1 MYFVELIVVCITLV
15 VLRSFLSGENIREDS
30 DAGEHLDLAPVE
42 IAYLSR
48 NGDTTFALSILV
60 FDMLH
65 REVKNR
71 LNSSS
76 DPMLDSASSGLPGIE
91 PTTTTTTT
99 TTIGPSYYEIK
110 LQEIIK
116 SSLKNWGEKTLDATG
131 LNYKKDPIGFIRRLP
146 LLYIFLSK
154 ALKGTA
160 KEILND
166 PRQLS
171 KYISKTGLMR
181 ILAQIGSSGLRQEF
195 EEGLQGELL
204 AKGLLLEPK
213 PRQKLASTYSIC
225 FIVAQIIFV
234 TLLLLAIPNHIHALI
249 IFAVSA
255 LTACTV
261 KAAIGARS
269 FIPLYEDLCEVLNHA
284 TRRNFRIAALQGFIH
299 LVNGILNGL
308 SIFAFFVLLLMGSL
322 VLYLTQTVDTPA
334 TYLMLLSMMLAQY
347 IAAGY
352 LLEAYRLSLS
362 ECSSPLAQRHLKLL
376 KTRYRSSSS
385 IDALKSVLLSTEY
398 DSELSY
404 LLSIYGIET
413 LFFI

>member
-15 VLRSFLSGENIREDS
+15 VLRSFLSGENTKDNGS
-30 DAGEHLDLAPVE
+30 SGEHLDLEPVE

-65 REVKNR
+65 KEVKSR
-71 LNSSS
+71 LNNSGDPLLIATASS
-76 DPMLDSASSGLPGIE
+76 SASSSALPVL
-91 PTTTTTTT
+91 PAASATT
-99 TTIGPSYYEIK
+99 SYFETR

-116 SSLKNWGEKTLDATG
+116 SSLKNWGEKTIDAAG

-146 LLYIFLSK
+146 ILYRFLSN

-171 KYISKTGLMR
+171 RYISKTGLMR
-181 ILAQIGSSGLRQEF
+181 ILAQIGSSGLKQEF
-195 EEGLQGELL
+195 EVELQAELL

-213 PRQKLASTYSIC
+213 PRQKLATIYSVC
-225 FIVAQIIFV
+225 FVIAQIIFV
-234 TLLLLAIPNHIHALI
+234 TLLLLAIPNHTHALI
-249 IFAVSA
+249 IFAASA

-284 TRRNFRIAALQGFIH
+284 TRRNFRITALQYFIH
-299 LVNGILNGL
+299 LVNAILNGL
-308 SIFAFFVLLLMGSL
+308 SIFAFFILLLMGSL
-322 VLYLTQTVDTPA
+322 VLYLTQTVDSPA

-398 DSELSY
+398 DAELSY

>member
-1 MYFVELIVVCITLV
+1 M
-15 VLRSFLSGENIREDS
+15 VLRSFLSGENIKEDS
-30 DAGEHLDLAPVE
+30 GAGEHLDLAPVE

-48 NGDTTFALSILV
+48 NGDTTFALSILA

-76 DPMLDSASSGLPGIE
+76 EPMLTSASSTSSSSSKLPAIAST
-91 PTTTTTTT
+91 PTARPVGAT
-99 TTIGPSYYEIK
+99 YYEIR

-154 ALKGTA
+154 ALKGTV
-160 KEILND
+160 KEILTD

-195 EEGLQGELL
+195 EVGLQGELL
-204 AKGLLLEPK
+204 AKGLLLEPQ
-213 PRQKLASTYSIC
+213 PRQKLATIYSIC
-225 FIVAQIIFV
+225 FIVAQIVFV
-234 TLLLLAIPNHIHALI
+234 SLLLLAIPNHSHALI
-249 IFAVSA
+249 IFVVSA
-255 LTACTV
+255 LTASTV

-308 SIFAFFVLLLMGSL
+308 SIFVFFVLLLMGSL
-322 VLYLTQTVDTPA
+322 VLYLTQTVDSPA
-334 TYLMLLSMMLAQY
+334 TYMMLLSMMLAQY

-376 KTRYRSSSS
+376 KMRYRSSSS

>member
-1 MYFVELIVVCITLV
+1 M

-30 DAGEHLDLAPVE
+30 CSGEHLDLAPVE

-65 REVKNR
+65 REVKSR

-76 DPMLDSASSGLPGIE
+76 EPMLASASSTSSSSSKLPAIA
-91 PTTTTTTT
+91 PTTVGAT
-99 TTIGPSYYEIK
+99 YYEIR
-110 LQEIIK
+110 LREIIR
-116 SSLKNWGEKTLDATG
+116 SSLKNWGAKTLDAAG

-160 KEILND
+160 KEILTD

-195 EEGLQGELL
+195 EEGLRGELL
-204 AKGLLLEPK
+204 AKGLLLEPQ
-213 PRQKLASTYSIC
+213 PRQKLATIYSIC
-225 FIVAQIIFV
+225 FIAAQIMFV
-234 TLLLLAIPNHIHALI
+234 TLLLLAIPNHAHALI
-249 IFAVSA
+249 IFIVSA
-255 LTACTV
+255 LTACSV

-284 TRRNFRIAALQGFIH
+284 TRRNFRIAMLQFFIH
-299 LVNGILNGL
+299 LVNIILNGL
-308 SIFAFFVLLLMGSL
+308 SIFVFFILLLMGSL
-322 VLYLTQTVDTPA
+322 VLYLTKTVDTPA

-362 ECSSPLAQRHLKLL
+362 ECSSPLAQRHIKLL
-376 KTRYRSSSS
+376 KLRYRSSSS

>member
-1 MYFVELIVVCITLV
+1 MYFVELIVVCITLA
-15 VLRSFLSGENIREDS
+15 VLRGFLSGENIREERSVD
-30 DAGEHLDLAPVE
+30 EHLDLAPVE

-76 DPMLDSASSGLPGIE
+76 DLVLASASTSLPAI
-91 PTTTTTTT
+91 PTTVGAT
-99 TTIGPSYYEIK
+99 YYEIR

-160 KEILND
+160 KEILTD

-181 ILAQIGSSGLRQEF
+181 ILAQIGSSGLKQEF
-195 EEGLQGELL
+195 EKGLQGELL

-213 PRQKLASTYSIC
+213 PKQKLATAYSIC

-234 TLLLLAIPNHIHALI
+234 SLLLLAIPNHIHALI

-261 KAAIGARS
+261 KAAIAARS

-284 TRRNFRIAALQGFIH
+284 TRRNFRIAMLQAFIH
-299 LVNGILNGL
+299 LVNIILNGL
-308 SIFAFFVLLLMGSL
+308 SIFVFFILLLMGSL
-322 VLYLTQTVDTPA
+322 VLYLTKTVDTPA

-376 KTRYRSSSS
+376 KLRYRSSSS